1 MTGFDDQT
9 LMYMLDRLKVDK
21 PDADLTAAREIFNL
35 ALTYDVDFMVQAG
48 IIKDDG
54 FTDEYY
60 DEDDAFDFII
70 EHISNARPEFDAAML
85 AELIDLYFEYHD
97 AFMEQQGL
105 LSWE

>member
-1 MTGFDDQT
+1 MTGFDDQALT
-9 LMYMLDRLKVDK
+9 YMMERLQEDMPHVNKN
-21 PDADLTAAREIFNL
+21 TAREVFNL

-70 EHISNARPEFDAAML
+70 EHIANARPDFDAALL

>member
-9 LMYMLDRLKVDK
+9 LMYMLNRLKVDK
-21 PDADLTAAREIFNL
+21 PDGDLTLAREIFNL

-70 EHISNARPEFDAAML
+70 EHISNAHPEFEAS
-85 AELIDLYFEYHD
+85 DLSDLLDVYFEYHD
-97 AFMEQQGL
+97 DYMEQQGL